1 MFSDFWKFCI
11 PILIGRVLNVRILS
25 PFKKLSTLFLILYLI
40 TNIISHVVE
49 GVDGKVNLKYFNL

>member
-40 TNIISHVVE
+40 TNIISNVVV
-49 GVDGKVNLKYFNL
+49 GVDCKVNLKYFNL

>member
-1 MFSDFWKFCI
+1 M
-11 PILIGRVLNVRILS
+11 RILS